1 MYRIVVDSCG
11 ELTPEMIV
19 DTDHFASV
27 PLTISVGGK
36 EYADDENFDQ
46 GKLIAAMAASS
57 EAPHSACPSP
67 AAYMEKMQEVE
78 ADHYYAVTLSSQLSG
93 SYNAAVLAGNL
104 MREEWE
110 DDEVEGKYYH
120 AFNSKSAS
128 IGETLIAMK
137 IAECEEAGMS
147 FEEVVDTVE
156 TYIEIQH
163 TYFLLESLDM
173 LEKAGRLGHL
183 AAKLINTLNIKPV
196 MGSTPEGNIQR
207 LGQARG
213 MKAAIG
219 KMAEFMRAN
228 VEFPDERTLMIS
240 HCAAPDRAE
249 YLKEKVL
256 ETGAFKDVIILE
268 TRGIST
274 MYAGP
279 GGLIMVV

>member
-1 MYRIVVDSCG
+1 MSYLVVIDSCG
-11 ELTPEMIV
+11 ELTPDMKASG
-19 DTDHFASV
+19 HFMSA
-27 PLTISVGGK
+27 PLTMDVDQ
-36 EYADDENFDQ
+36 YHFVDDETFDQ
-46 GKLIAAMAASS
+46 QEFLKRVRES
-57 EAPHSACPSP
+57 PNCPRSACPSP
-67 AAYMEKMQEVE
+67 QYYKECFDRDF
-78 ADHYYAVTLSSQLSG
+78 DHLYAVTLSGALSG
-93 SYNAAVLAGNL
+93 SYNSAQVGRTMAL
-104 MREEWE
+104 EEHP
-110 DDEVEGKYYH
+110 DKKIHV
-120 AFNSKSAS
+120 FNSKSAS

-156 TYIEIQH
+156 TYIETQH